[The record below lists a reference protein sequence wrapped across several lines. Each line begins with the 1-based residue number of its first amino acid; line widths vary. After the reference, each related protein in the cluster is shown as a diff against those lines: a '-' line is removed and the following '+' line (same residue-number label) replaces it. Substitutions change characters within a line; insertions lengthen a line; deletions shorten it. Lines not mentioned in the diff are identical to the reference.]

1 MAETLEE
8 ASRSIGAARSAGLP
22 LQVGFNRRF
31 ARAFR
36 EAHDVVAAG
45 GIGTPQLM
53 RSLTRDPGLAN
64 PGAVPP

>member
-8 ASRSIGAARSAGLP
+8 ASRSIAAARSAGLP

-36 EAHDVVAAG
+36 EARDVVAAD

-53 RSLTRDPGLAN
+53 RSSPLTLRTLGS
-64 PGAVPP
+64 